1 MIGILVET
9 HRMYMNW
16 CKYNN
21 LDHRNYVPITSIQK
35 VLGMK
40 FDEVWRVK
48 NLPDFL
54 NDIGF
59 VLEYLESHNIPVRYI
74 TEINDKE
81 LK

>member
-9 HRMYMNW
+9 HRMYMDW
-16 CKYNN
+16 CRYNKIN
-21 LDHRNYVPITSIQK
+21 PKDYIPITSIHK

-40 FDEVWRVK
+40 FDEVWEVK
-48 NLPDFL
+48 NLPNFF
-54 NDIGF
+54 NDVGF
-59 VLEYLESHNIPVRYI
+59 VLEYLQSHDIPVRYI